1 MAGFTAI
8 AAGVGLLTTAVS
20 GGMSFS
26 QAAKQKK
33 LAADANAATDKLM
46 KEAERKAE
54 VEFMQKLNIPLD
66 AYSDQEKR
74 NIQSQQQ
81 TIQMLQEGDSR
92 NLLAGVGVV
101 GAQASVSAENNR
113 INKGKDLFDLEKMQV
128 QEKSDINQDLKDLKV
143 GAAADKSMRSRDAQE
158 AAAAAT
164 QQGVNSVGQVI
175 TGAAN
180 QMKLYSTSAADKA
193 TSKMA
198 DGILGSD
205 AELVAG
211 GKKSNLISTVVNQ
224 PGTTAEGQKQ
234 YADYI
239 AAGDTKNAALF
250 APTSST
256 PLGRNQIMAR
266 INDGRFTPD
275 QIEGYRKTG
284 VYDQAFYEILNR

>member
-1 MAGFTAI
+1 MAAATAL
-8 AAGVGLLTTAVS
+8 AAGGLLISATSA
-20 GGMSFS
+20 GMSFS
-26 QAAKQKK
+26 QAARQRR
-33 LAADANAATDKLM
+33 AASDANKATDELM

-54 VEFMQKLNIPLD
+54 VEYMQELNIPLD

-81 TIQMLQEGDSR
+81 NLQMLQEGDSR

-128 QEKSDINQDLKDLKV
+128 QEQSDINQDLKDMKV
-143 GAAADKSMRSRDAQE
+143 GAAADQSMRSRDAQE
-158 AAAAAT
+158 AAAAAM
-164 QQGVNSVGQVI
+164 QQGVSSVGSVL
-175 TGAAN
+175 TGAAS
-180 QMKLYSTSAADKA
+180 QMKLYSTSSADRAA
-193 TSKMA
+193 SKMA
-198 DGILGSD
+198 DGILGTD

-234 YADYI
+234 YAAYT

-284 VYDQAFYEILNR
+284 VYDQAFYDILNR

>member
-8 AAGVGLLTTAVS
+8 AAGVGLLTSAVS

-92 NLLAGVGVV
+92 NVLGGVGIV
-101 GAQASVSAENNR
+101 GAQASVSAEGNR
-113 INKGKDLFDLEKMQV
+113 IDKGKELFGLQKMQV

-234 YADYI
+234 YADYM

>member
-1 MAGFTAI
+1 MAAATAL
-8 AAGVGLLTTAVS
+8 AAGGLLISATSA
-20 GGMSFS
+20 GMSFS
-26 QAAKQKK
+26 QAARQRR
-33 LAADANAATDKLM
+33 AASDANKATDELM

-54 VEFMQKLNIPLD
+54 VEHMQELNIPLD

-81 TIQMLQEGDSR
+81 NLQMLQEGDSR

-143 GAAADKSMRSRDAQE
+143 GAAADQSMRSRDAQE
-158 AAAAAT
+158 AAAAAM
-164 QQGVNSVGQVI
+164 QQGVSSVGSVL
-175 TGAAN
+175 TGAAS
-180 QMKLYSTSAADKA
+180 QMKLYSTSSADRAA
-193 TSKMA
+193 SKMA
-198 DGILGSD
+198 DGILGID

-211 GKKSNLISTVVNQ
+211 GKKSNLISSTVNPNADAAKYTQ
-224 PGTTAEGQKQ
+224 YSTEGA
-234 YADYI
+234 ADYNME
-239 AAGDTKNAALF
+239 TAALYQDVN
-250 APTSST
+250 TT
-256 PLGRNQIMAR
+256 PLGRNQIMSR